1 MCWGFYTHA
10 YTLLFF
16 FLWRFRP
23 HTVCW
28 PAFAHHKA
36 GTPLSNVMIVPGLR
50 KWHVGKSCVFLFT
63 AFHAVLLYCLWDV
76 KVGAR
81 TPLGTTTKACRQG
94 AGSHWDGCFLWKNI
108 FWPRN
113 GPRHWWYTAFL
124 LEKLPVCW
132 EATGEWVITECKQPR
147 VC

>member
-1 MCWGFYTHA
+1 MCWGFYTHT

-50 KWHVGKSCVFLFT
+50 KWHVGKNCVSFHSISCTPF
-63 AFHAVLLYCLWDV
+63 VLSLGCKGRGQDTSRYHNKGLQTGS
-76 KVGAR
+76 KQ
-81 TPLGTTTKACRQG
+81 PLRWMF
-94 AGSHWDGCFLWKNI
+94 SLKNI

-113 GPRHWWYTAFL
+113 GPRHWWYTALL

-132 EATGEWVITECKQPR
+132 EATGEWVMAECEQPL
-147 VC
+147 VW